1 MWLTLIA
8 AELVMI
14 PRFGTIGGAIATT
27 TVACLGA
34 IVTLLLV
41 DRAWALRPPAGA
53 AVRSAAV
60 SVLVFAV
67 ASALPD
73 AGAWLL
79 PNYLIG
85 ASVIGLAFLGLGEF
99 NPAERSLLRSALGR
113 LVQPSSLASEVV

>member
-8 AELVMI
+8 AEIAMI
-14 PRFGTIGGAIATT
+14 PAFGTIGAAVATT

-34 IVTLLLV
+34 IGTLLLV
-41 DRAWALRPPAGA
+41 DRAWALRPPVSA

-67 ASALPD
+67 ASALPE
-73 AGAWLL
+73 AGSWLL

-85 ASVIGLAFLGLGEF
+85 VAVIGLAFLGLGEF
-99 NPAERSLLRSALGR
+99 NPSERFLLRSALGR